1 MNTTT
6 VHVLFM
12 IMNVNTSPTFL
23 ATSPVYTHMYYLSVF
38 NTIQFASLRR
48 RFPCRKTILSSHSCS
63 FDEKSIHK
71 NLSFFPP
78 TSRVNRT
85 TQLILNK
92 QSIIF

>member
-63 FDEKSIHK
+63 FDEKSIPTK
-71 NLSFFPP
+71 IYLFFPP
-78 TSRVNRT
+78 QVV
-85 TQLILNK
+85 
-92 QSIIF
+92 SIEQHN